1 LCSEKQLGTGFQALD
16 EGVVIGY
23 GSVQKTAL
31 TGSVRRVDVED
42 LIKAPV
48 ASFTEA
54 LAGRVA
60 GVRVSG
66 SDGQPGG
73 GMNIV
78 IRGAGSLTQSTSPL
92 YVIDGFPVEDLDPAT
107 LNPEDIESMTI
118 LKDASSTAVYGS
130 RAANGVIPI
139 QPKRGMLGEPVVSLS
154 SSYRIQQ
161 NPRKMEM
168 MSPYEFVKYQ
178 SELNPTPFNT
188 PAYFKNDRTL
198 DYYRNVEGI
207 DWQDEV
213 IRTGKVQIHNLSIR
227 GGTDQT
233 KYAISGSMF
242 DQDGVIINTGLSRY
256 TGRVTLDQTISNR
269 ITTGVTT
276 NYSGV

>member
-1 LCSEKQLGTGFQALD
+1 MRTTLLYFPLLGIKLRRNASTVERSSTCNCSQLQPDIQGLD
-16 EGVVIGY
+16 EVVVIGY
-23 GSVQKTAL
+23 GSVQKTDL
-31 TGSVRRVDVED
+31 TGSVGRVAVED

-48 ASFTEA
+48 ASFTDA

-60 GVRVSG
+60 GVRVSNN
-66 SDGQPGG
+66 DGQPGEG
-73 GMNIV
+73 TNIV

-92 YVIDGFPVEDLDPAT
+92 YVIDGFPVENLDPAT
-107 LNPEDIESMTI
+107 LNPEDIQSMTI

-130 RAANGVIPI
+130 RAANGVILI
-139 QPKRGMLGEPVVSLS
+139 QTKRGMVGKPVVSWS
-154 SSYRIQQ
+154 SSYGLQQ

-178 SELNPTPFNT
+178 SELNPTSFDT

-233 KYAISGSMF
+233 KYAISGS
-242 DQDGVIINTGLSRY
+242 
-256 TGRVTLDQTISNR
+256 
-269 ITTGVTT
+269 
-276 NYSGV
+276 